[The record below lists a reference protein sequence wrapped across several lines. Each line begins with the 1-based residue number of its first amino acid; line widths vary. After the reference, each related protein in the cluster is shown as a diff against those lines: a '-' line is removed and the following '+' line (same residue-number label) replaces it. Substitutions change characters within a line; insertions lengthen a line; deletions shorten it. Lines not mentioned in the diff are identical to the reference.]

1 MVLKVVENPAQK
13 YNQEIDETVCQSKVN
28 FDKKKYL
35 LRVFVNFTEKPPVVI
50 SVYRTSK
57 IQMRFA
63 PFQPPLIPALSFRK
77 SQCQVMLCVN
87 LLHMIF
93 SVSALS
99 IFYGF

>member
-57 IQMRFA
+57 IQKYW
-63 PFQPPLIPALSFRK
+63 RK
-77 SQCQVMLCVN
+77 
-87 LLHMIF
+87 
-93 SVSALS
+93 
-99 IFYGF
+99 G